1 MRQNAPA
8 RSRLPFLA
16 MNRTLPLALL
26 TLALASPANG
36 QLPFLTAPSGTL
48 RIELGGNFYPTD
60 EEFADGTRRSLG
72 TPIQAADA
80 LGAGVTGRLA
90 DILGRPAGPMSLG
103 SIAANVSHQRSEG
116 IIGLA
121 VGVTSRLT
129 VSARIPIVSTR
140 TESMLEFD
148 SEGSNYGV
156 NPSVL
161 GNSTS
166 EQWLSQFGVAL
177 ATLRERRDAGEYND
191 DPTRLAL
198 ANQILTTAPQWHS
211 AVTDLLVGDQRAI
224 VLPLASSAD
233 GTDLLNQATAY
244 RDQLSQELGVSAP
257 GGAPALPTTP
267 MTQAAF
273 ESLREEP
280 GGLGWGPIEE
290 QPITGLGDVE
300 LRATWALFSRVNPE
314 RNSWL
319 GAWVSGGA
327 TLPTGTPPRAD
338 RLRDIG
344 SGDGQ
349 LDITA
354 SGVVETGRG
363 RFGFRAEAEYR
374 AQQPGERTARVGL
387 RDQFI
392 LPANTEA
399 TLEWNPGDVLS
410 VTARPFFRIADR
422 LALTGS
428 LTWWSRGADEWTP
441 LAGFTGDPAAVSRMG
456 EGTKASALIW
466 GAGIGYIH
474 DGSHVD
480 GVRRMPVEAG
490 LAIERVASSGSG
502 LVAAPLTTRVWFRV
516 YKKLW

>member
-1 MRQNAPA
+1 MK
-8 RSRLPFLA
+8 
-16 MNRTLPLALL
+16 RTLSLALL
-26 TLALASPANG
+26 TLNLASTASG
-36 QLPFLTAPSGTL
+36 QLPFLTAPGGTL
-48 RIELGGNFYPTD
+48 RIELGGHFLPTD
-60 EEFADGTRRSLG
+60 EEFADGTRRRLG
-72 TPIQAADA
+72 SPIQAADA

-90 DILGRPAGPMSLG
+90 EILGRPAAPISLG
-103 SIAANVSHQRSEG
+103 TISANVAHQRSEG
-116 IIGLA
+116 ILGLA

-129 VSARIPIVSTR
+129 VSARLPIVSTR
-140 TESMLEFD
+140 TESRLEFEAD
-148 SEGSNYGV
+148 GSNYGV
-156 NPSVL
+156 NPAIE
-161 GNSTS
+161 GNVAS
-166 EQWLSQFGVAL
+166 EQWLAQFGAAL

-198 ANQILTTAPQWHS
+198 ANQVLASAPQWHTS
-211 AVTDLLVGDQRAI
+211 VTDLLVGDQRAL

-233 GTDLLNQATAY
+233 GTGLLDQATTF
-244 RDQLSQELGVSAP
+244 RDQLSQELGVAAP
-257 GGAPALPTTP
+257 GGTPALPTEA
-267 MTQAAF
+267 MSQAAF
-273 ESLREEP
+273 NGLRENP
-280 GGLGWGPIEE
+280 DGLGWGPVEE
-290 QPITGLGDVE
+290 QPITSLGDVE
-300 LRATWALFSRVNPE
+300 LRATWALFSRSNPE

-349 LDITA
+349 LDIIA

-363 RFGFRAEAEYR
+363 RFGIRAEAEYR
-374 AQQPGERTARVGL
+374 VQQPGERTARVGL
-387 RDQFI
+387 RDQYI
-392 LPANTEA
+392 LPASAEA
-399 TLEWNPGDVLS
+399 VLEWNPGEVLS

-428 LTWWSRGADEWTP
+428 LTWWSRSADEWKP
-441 LAGFTGDPAAVSRMG
+441 LADFSGDPVAVSQMG